1 MWQCRSPRTS
11 AGESEG
17 RRRLAAE
24 RFLAQLRRAPREAE
38 RGVDGL
44 LVGRVGQRL
53 ERRHVRRGARRPHEG
68 GPEPL
73 RLGGDE
79 LDRDALDRDPDRAP
93 LGLLHHRDDLGQRG
107 EARQHGR
114 GIRRGADHRKVL
126 AGVLPAPHVAGR
138 LAAEGGRHASD
149 QLPGVVEEQAAL
161 RPRLALA
168 GERVEQLRLALG
180 PDPRHGP
187 QPPGRRRL
195 AQLAGRPH
203 AERPRD
209 LE

>member
-1 MWQCRSPRTS
+1 MQVAADVGLR
-11 AGESEG
+11 EQG

-24 RFLAQLRRAPREAE
+24 RIFAQLRRAPGEAE
-38 RGVDGL
+38 RGVDGR
-44 LVGRVGQRL
+44 LVGRVRQRL
-53 ERRHVRRGARRPHEG
+53 ERRHVRRRARRPHEG
-68 GPEPL
+68 GAEPR

-79 LDRDALDRDPDRAP
+79 LDRDALDRHADRAP
-93 LGLLHHRDDLGQRG
+93 LGLLHDRDDLRQRG

-114 GIRRGADHRKVL
+114 GIRRRADHGKVL
-126 AGVLPAPHVAGR
+126 AGVAPAPHVAGR

-149 QLPGVVEEQAAL
+149 QLPGVVEEQAPL

-187 QPPGRRRL
+187 QPPGGCRL
-195 AQLAGRPH
+195 AQLAGRLH

-209 LE
+209 LQ